1 MKMKL
6 RSILTTICVALA
18 VVANAQL
25 QFTGNDH
32 TLYEETPAANTGLN
46 KLYVLYDTDGV
57 GMTFTASTENPVKW
71 YIYGDLGGGYAEE
84 LPGVVYDG
92 LTTSIAQV
100 VPNKGYIIEEGT
112 SRLYVWV
119 VNYADYRLQLNGI
132 SVESDGDCGTA
143 TLNVDGSGPDIAY
156 FTINGVRKVLDRGM
170 TLSYNNL
177 AWAPDVEEPGHKT
190 IINEDG
196 DEVEIE
202 EAVEPRWIEKL
213 VKENEETF
221 KPTIVIPAPT
231 ENTTFTLTGDKFLK
245 LWGEEQS
252 VESNTYNTAAV
263 DARCVVVQ
271 EERNHDNEKKTQ
283 GGDGLGGSA
292 PAHITFT
299 AYCTD
304 AVVHKEWQM
313 SRDIEF
319 GNIELQLMQE
329 EVDQVFE
336 QEGIYYWR
344 FYATNAQGTC
354 EYWSDV
360 YTVNIGESE
369 LVCPNVFTPGTSP
382 GVNDVWKVSYR
393 SIVKFRC
400 DIFNKWGNHIITLNE
415 PSQGWDGTYHGKQVP
430 AGVYYYVI
438 EAQGSDGRKYKK
450 SGDINII
457 RYKRI
462 DHGTTG
468 GNGTVLGGE

>member
-1 MKMKL
+1 MKMNL
-6 RSILTTICVALA
+6 RNILTIIAMAVAL
-18 VVANAQL
+18 VVNAQVA
-25 QFTGNDH
+25 FTGTSH
-32 TLYEETPAANTGLN
+32 EVYEEVPAANTGLN
-46 KLYVLYDTDGV
+46 KVFVLYDTNGV
-57 GMTFTASTENPVKW
+57 GMTYTAETENPVKW
-71 YIYGDLGGGYAEE
+71 YIYGELGGGYAEE

-112 SRLYVWV
+112 SRYYMWV
-119 VNYADYRLQLNGI
+119 ANYADYRLQLNGI

-156 FTINGVRKVLDRGM
+156 FTINGVRKVIDRGI

-177 AWAPDVEEPGHKT
+177 VWAPDQVSNKSEDDDEEEE
-190 IINEDG
+190 ED
-196 DEVEIE
+196 
-202 EAVEPRWIEKL
+202 VEPRWIEKL
-213 VKENEETF
+213 IEENEASF

-245 LWGEEQS
+245 MWGEELS
-252 VESNTYNTAAV
+252 VESNTYTTAAIDV
-263 DARCVVVQ
+263 RCVVVQ
-271 EERNHDNEKKTQ
+271 EEKNHDNEKKSSGET
-283 GGDGLGGSA
+283 LGGSA

-299 AYCTD
+299 AHCTD

-313 SRDIEF
+313 SRDVSFE
-319 GNIELQLMQE
+319 NLELQLNQE
-329 EVDQVFE
+329 EIDQTFE
-336 QEGIYYWR
+336 AEGMYYWR

-354 EYWSDV
+354 EYMSDTYV
-360 YTVNIGESE
+360 VNIGESE
-369 LVCPNVFTPGTSP
+369 LWCPNVFTPGTSE

-400 DIFNKWGNHIITLNE
+400 DIFNRWGNHIITLNE
-415 PSQGWDGTYHGKQVP
+415 PSEGWDGTYRGKLVP
-430 AGVYYYVI
+430 AGVYYFVL
-438 EAQGSDGRKYKK
+438 EAQGSDGKKYKK

-462 DHGTTG
+462 DHSGG
-468 GNGTVLGGE
+468 GNGTIISGGE